1 VKSLVEWEDP
11 PQLRKVL
18 SRISLLLTQTGQRDN
33 WLLADYTGNL
43 ARKIVAF
50 KLLTGQM
57 VRANVGDAV
66 VVYAVEKFGLKVKP
80 QGLEVDAYDLKLARM
95 LDKLKERR
103 TLTPKKRCCPQY
115 WKYNPNEEPIST
127 SEHVFGC
134 HDFIGMEYE

>member
-57 VRANVGDAV
+57 VRAKVGDAV

-80 QGLEVDAYDLKLARM
+80 QGLEVDADDLELARM

-103 TLTPKKRCCPQY
+103 NPHAKKAELPPILEIQPK
-115 WKYNPNEEPIST
+115 
-127 SEHVFGC
+127 
-134 HDFIGMEYE
+134 